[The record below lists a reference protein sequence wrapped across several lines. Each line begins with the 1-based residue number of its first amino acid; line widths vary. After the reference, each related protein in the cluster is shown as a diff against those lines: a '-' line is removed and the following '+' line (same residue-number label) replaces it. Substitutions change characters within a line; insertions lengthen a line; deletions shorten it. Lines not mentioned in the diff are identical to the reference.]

1 MRWSGLGPVPHAP
14 EISLHVAEEATE
26 LWRRT
31 EEELDSSASR
41 HRSGRS
47 HEPAARR
54 LRAISWTIPKPSG
67 TAGSSTLHP
76 VSGLVAIAASLP
88 GAAEVHACDI
98 DRFAIV
104 AIGINAAA
112 NRSAWLPSK
121 TDLVGRD
128 EGRDAVLAGEVC

>member
-1 MRWSGLGPVPHAP
+1 M
-14 EISLHVAEEATE
+14 
-26 LWRRT
+26 WRRT

-41 HRSGRS
+41 LRSGRS

-54 LRAISWTIPKPSG
+54 LRAISWTIRKPSG

-76 VSGLVAIAASLP
+76 VSGLVAIAAAIP

-128 EGRDAVLAGEVC
+128 EGRDAVLAREVC